1 MAHQLNGEVCGT
13 SSEGAQEFLKDI
25 SQDPFL
31 MAEQESHFYAFGRFR
46 LKTAERVLLRE
57 GELVPLTPKVFDIL
71 LTLVEKG
78 GQVVEKDDLMKR
90 VWPSTFVEEG
100 NLTQNVSLLRKAL
113 GESPSGPQFIE
124 TVPRRGYR
132 FVASISE
139 TSEAHESS
147 SPATKTFDNSPGR
160 LLASA
165 TLSDTANSVQ

>member
-1 MAHQLNGEVCGT
+1 
-13 SSEGAQEFLKDI
+13 
-25 SQDPFL
+25 
-31 MAEQESHFYAFGRFR
+31 MAEQESHFYAFGRIR

-132 FVASISE
+132 FVAPVNKISGTNGE
-139 TSEAHESS
+139 YLEKNPNKHNPLAALGSF
-147 SPATKTFDNSPGR
+147 PAERSRADQKPE
-160 LLASA
+160 L
-165 TLSDTANSVQ
+165 